1 MRNIVLV
8 GFPGSGKTTLGR
20 HLAKYLKLQFS
31 DLDTKIEERYHSS
44 IPHIFEKYGESA
56 FRECEYNTL
65 AELLGQQNVLIATG
79 GGAPCF
85 NNAMQLINAQATSV
99 YLKLSEDILL
109 ERLLIS
115 HKKRPLTQNLD
126 KEELKQY
133 IHKTLQE
140 RAPYYEQ
147 ASIILEEEK
156 ILNLHNINN
165 YFATLKFE

>member
-20 HLAKYLKLQFS
+20 HLAKYLKLQFT

-133 IHKTLQE
+133 IHKTLQK

>member
-20 HLAKYLKLQFS
+20 HLAKYLKLQFT

-133 IHKTLQE
+133 IHKTLQQ

>member
-20 HLAKYLKLQFS
+20 RLAKYLKLQFT

-65 AELLGQQNVLIATG
+65 TELLGQQNVLIATG

-115 HKKRPLTQNLD
+115 HKKRPLTQKLD